1 MTGHRLCRLRRLFP
15 LLVGVAAMVAL
26 AASPIAADSTE
37 DRDPPVGDQQFLT
50 IDLETVSGVP
60 WADGRRV
67 QARAVVETSRS
78 VSGVLTVVDDP
89 EGGSRTAWEFDLDL
103 AAGSRVE
110 FPITLTTGWNGLS
123 AAATVRSGST
133 VIGSENLR
141 QNGTGEELTRHVA
154 ALGVDDPP
162 RRVAE
167 WATDNQLTV
176 VELDPDLL
184 ALENASTM
192 VTTPVAF
199 RELGADSAAGA
210 AIEAWVRGGGQLLV
224 DGPTASLD
232 DRFHRFPT
240 ANPDRF
246 TVGAGSIYY
255 DESWRDGVPIGG
267 YVGTAGLA
275 QLVESQGLGSG
286 AGGEL
291 AVLADLALPGV
302 GIVAAVLLIY
312 AVLAGPVLFIGAG
325 ALGKQRRIWTVLP
338 ILALVV
344 AGGILTVGFFDR
356 RNRTDAHITIVE
368 VAANGSRATSNLLLG
383 SDFGGNR
390 ELTIPEGWRYLGQ
403 ARTSGQR
410 PVQLR
415 VGRVTTDVGIE
426 MPPGSNAVIRVAG
439 SAPTYDGLLTIDRI
453 ASDGDGLV
461 SAQVTNHADV
471 TLEQA
476 VAFLGNSRT
485 ELGDLDPGQTVD
497 VAVAADPGSTS
508 TMRELLIW
516 PRVDVRWGERG
527 QGAAPRDRDAVTA
540 AGAWTEWRIEQ
551 GMTAVPENVL
561 GVAAWSDE
569 LSTPLDGVDKG
580 RTALFAR
587 VNVPD
592 GLSPGTGF
600 STVTRLPG
608 NNGEPVFD
616 GNFAGRAEDVRITL
630 GAETDPGDLA
640 LLVDDQSSAVG
651 LWIGG
656 AWRYLDLPPRGEAT
670 IQLPAEAIEDGE
682 VLLRSFRPE
691 WAWGVGSTV
700 RLIPAGAEAERPVL
714 ADTIEHRLT
723 EPGVGIEEGFG
734 REGERQYADFEVI
747 EDVTIDP
754 ETDDDPFIHTGFL
767 EVRTAA
773 SFLVPLD
780 EGQRLVATLRS
791 PDRDSYL
798 ELWDADGR
806 VLETNDDF
814 GQRLDS
820 QIVFEAEEADV
831 VNVRVHELGGQA
843 MEYELT
849 LELGE

>member
-1 MTGHRLCRLRRLFP
+1 ML
-15 LLVGVAAMVAL
+15 AL
-26 AASPIAADSTE
+26 AASPSGAGSTDDADPSS
-37 DRDPPVGDQQFLT
+37 GGQQFVT
-50 IDLETVSGVP
+50 IELDAVSGVP
-60 WADGRRV
+60 WTDGRRV
-67 QARAVVETSRS
+67 PAQVTVETSRS
-78 VSGVLTVVDDP
+78 VSGVLTVIDDP

-110 FPITLTTGWNGLS
+110 FPVTLTTGWSGLN

-133 VIGSENLR
+133 VVGSDDLR
-141 QNGTGEELTRHVA
+141 RNGTGEVLTGHVA
-154 ALGVDDPP
+154 ALGIEDPP

-167 WATDNQLTV
+167 QATENQLTV
-176 VELDPDLL
+176 VELDSDLR

-199 RELGADSAAGA
+199 RELGADSSLGA
-210 AIEAWVRGGGQLLV
+210 SIEAWVRGGGQLLV

-246 TVGAGSIYY
+246 IVGAGSVYY

-267 YVGTAGLA
+267 YVGATGLS
-275 QLVESQGLGSG
+275 QLVESQGLGAG

-312 AVLAGPVLFIGAG
+312 AILAGPVLFIGAG

-356 RNRTDAHITIVE
+356 RDRTDAHITIVE
-368 VAANGSRATSNLLLG
+368 VASEGSRATTNLLLG

-390 ELTIPEGWRYLGQ
+390 GLTKPEGWQYLGQ

-415 VGRVTTDVGIE
+415 VGRGPTDVGIE

-439 SAPTYDGLLTIDRI
+439 SAPSYDGLLTIDEI
-453 ASDGDGLV
+453 SAGADGAV
-461 SAQVTNHADV
+461 RAQVTNNADV
-471 TLEQA
+471 VLEQA
-476 VAFLGNSRT
+476 IAFLGNART
-485 ELGDLDPGQTVD
+485 ELGDLEPGETVD
-497 VAVAADPGSTS
+497 VTVEAEPGSTS

-527 QGAAPRDRDAVTA
+527 QGAAPRDPNAVTA

-551 GMTAVPENVL
+551 GMTAIPENVL
-561 GVAAWSDE
+561 GVAAWSDD
-569 LSTPLDGVDKG
+569 LATPLGGVDKG

-587 VNVPD
+587 TNLPD
-592 GLSPGTGF
+592 GLGPETGF

-608 NNGEPVFD
+608 NDGEPVFD
-616 GNFAGRAEDVRITL
+616 GNFAGRAEDVRVTL
-630 GAETDPGDLA
+630 GPDTDASELA

-651 LWIGG
+651 VWIEGR
-656 AWRYLDLPPRGEAT
+656 WQYLELPARGDAT
-670 IQLPAEAIEDGE
+670 IALPADAADDGE
-682 VLLRSFRPE
+682 ILLRSFRPE

-700 RLIPAGAEAERPVL
+700 RLVPVGADDDRPVL
-714 ADTIEHRLT
+714 SDTIEHRLN
-723 EPGVGIEEGFG
+723 EPGFGDEEFGF
-734 REGERQYADFEVI
+734 EGERNYADFEIV
-747 EDVTIDP
+747 EEFSIDP
-754 ETDDDPFIHTGFL
+754 ETDDDPFVQTGFL
-767 EVRTAA
+767 ERQTTA
-773 SFLVPLD
+773 SFLVPVE
-780 EGQRLVATLRS
+780 EGQQLVAVLRS
-791 PDRDSYL
+791 RNNDSYL
-798 ELWDADGR
+798 EIWDVDDR
-806 VLETNDDF
+806 VIDSNDDF
-814 GQRLDS
+814 GQQLDS
-820 QIVFEAEEADV
+820 RIVYEADEADV
-831 VNVRVHELGGQA
+831 VNVRVYELSGQA

-849 LELGE
+849 LELLE

>member
-1 MTGHRLCRLRRLFP
+1 MIRPRLRRLLP
-15 LLVGVAAMVAL
+15 LLIASAAVLAL
-26 AASPIAADSTE
+26 AASPIGADSDE
-37 DRDPPVGDQQFLT
+37 DADPSNGGQQFVT
-50 IDLETVSGVP
+50 IELDAVSGVP
-60 WADGRRV
+60 WNEGRRV
-67 QARAVVETSRS
+67 PAQVTVETSRS
-78 VSGVLTVVDDP
+78 TSGVLTVVDDP

-110 FPITLTTGWNGLS
+110 FPVTLTTGWNGLN

-133 VIGSENLR
+133 IIGSDDLR
-141 QNGTGEELTRHVA
+141 RNGTGEELTRHVA
-154 ALGVDDPP
+154 ALGIEDPP

-167 WATDNQLTV
+167 QATENQLTV
-176 VELDPDLL
+176 VELDTDLR

-199 RELGADSAAGA
+199 RELGADSTVGSS
-210 AIEAWVRGGGQLLV
+210 IEAWIRGGGQLLV

-246 TVGAGSIYY
+246 TVGAGSVYY
-255 DESWRDGVPIGG
+255 DDSWRDGVPIGG
-267 YVGTAGLA
+267 YVGATGLA
-275 QLVESQGLGSG
+275 QLVESQGLGAG

-312 AVLAGPVLFIGAG
+312 AILAGPVLFIGAG

-356 RNRTDAHITIVE
+356 RDRTDAHITIVE
-368 VAANGSRATSNLLLG
+368 VAAEGSRATTNLLLG

-390 ELTIPEGWRYLGQ
+390 GLTIPEGWQYLGQ

-415 VGRVTTDVGIE
+415 VGRVSTDVGIE

-439 SAPTYDGLLTIDRI
+439 SAPTYDGLLTIDEI
-453 ASDGDGLV
+453 SAGADGTIQ
-461 SAQVTNHADV
+461 AQVTNNADV
-471 TLEQA
+471 VLEQA
-476 VAFLGNSRT
+476 VAFLGNART
-485 ELGDLDPGQTVD
+485 ELGELEPGESVD
-497 VAVAADPGSTS
+497 VTVEAEPGSTS

-527 QGAAPRDRDAVTA
+527 QGAAPRDTDTVTA
-540 AGAWTEWRIEQ
+540 AGAWTEWRIDQ
-551 GMTAVPENVL
+551 GMTAIPENVL
-561 GVAAWSDE
+561 GVAAWSDD
-569 LSTPLDGVDKG
+569 LATPLGGVDKG

-587 VNVPD
+587 ANVPD
-592 GLSPGTGF
+592 GLGPETGF

-616 GNFAGRAEDVRITL
+616 GNFAGRAEDVRVTL
-630 GAETDPGDLA
+630 GPDTDPSDLA

-651 LWIGG
+651 LWIEGR
-656 AWRYLDLPPRGEAT
+656 WQYLELPDRGDAT
-670 IQLPAEAIEDGE
+670 IGLPADAADDGE
-682 VLLRSFRPE
+682 ILLRSFRPE

-700 RLIPAGAEAERPVL
+700 RLVPAGGDDDRPVL
-714 ADTIEHRLT
+714 GDTIQHRLN
-723 EPGVGIEEGFG
+723 EPGFGDEEFGLDESRQRGDFEIIEEFS
-734 REGERQYADFEVI
+734 
-747 EDVTIDP
+747 IDP
-754 ETDDDPFIHTGFL
+754 ETDDNPFVQTGFL
-767 EVRTAA
+767 ERQTTA
-773 SFLVPLD
+773 SFLVPVE
-780 EGQRLVATLRS
+780 EGQQLVAILRS
-791 PDRDSYL
+791 RNNDSYL
-798 ELWDADGR
+798 EIWDVDGR
-806 VLETNDDF
+806 VIDSNDDF
-814 GQRLDS
+814 GQQLDS
-820 QIVFEAEEADV
+820 RIVFEAAEADV
-831 VNVRVHELGGQA
+831 VNVRAYELSGQA

-849 LELGE
+849 LELLE